1 MKAKTKGEKLR
12 SGKVKLGGRK
22 PQIILKDG
30 EPKAVILDINEYQ
43 ELLER
48 LEDKQDI
55 VMLQK
60 MREKPL
66 KFRNLDQFLGEY
78 ASDV

>member
-1 MKAKTKGEKLR
+1 MKAKTKGEKLQ
-12 SGKVKLGGRK
+12 SGKVKLGRTK

-48 LEDKQDI
+48 LEDKEDME
-55 VMLQK
+55 MLQT

-66 KFRNLDQFLGEY
+66 TFRKLGEFLAEY
-78 ASDV
+78 APNV

>member
-12 SGKVKLGGRK
+12 SGKVKLGRTK

-55 VMLQK
+55 EMLQK

-66 KFRNLDQFLGEY
+66 KFRKLGEFLAEY
-78 ASDV
+78 APNV